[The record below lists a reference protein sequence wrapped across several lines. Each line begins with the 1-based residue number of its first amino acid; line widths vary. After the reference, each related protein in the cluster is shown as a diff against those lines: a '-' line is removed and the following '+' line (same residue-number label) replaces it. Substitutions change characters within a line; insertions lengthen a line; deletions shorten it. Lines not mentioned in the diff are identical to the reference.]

1 MPAKPPPPPPQRTS
15 RSLSMSKPAP
25 ATVAAKNLS
34 ALAQARAREL
44 GEFEK
49 LRGATVSKTAAGVS
63 LSAAT
68 HLHLLSEAKQAT
80 QRALAHLRKLG
91 KAEAALVAAL
101 KRDVADPP
109 SSAGGGGT
117 VAERTARL
125 NSPYVLRTAPLRSCT
140 PRHSPPPLPSDT
152 FASWP

>member
-25 ATVAAKNLS
+25 AAAAKNLS
-34 ALAQARAREL
+34 ARAPARAREL

-125 NSPYVLRTAPLRSCT
+125 NSPYVLRTAPLRS
-140 PRHSPPPLPSDT
+140 RHSPPPLPSDT